1 MDKKNGKSSVA
12 ERIKKLKH
20 KEIIIAVIAV
30 VIMLVIYFSSFSFSG
45 SSVNEETSGSLTSDY
60 CRNMETQ
67 VTDAVVKM
75 SGDKSAKVIVNWE
88 TSVEAVIAYSTS
100 GSQNSSSSSP
110 TIVQNGKPVVLKEI
124 YPKPLGIVVVFAGGD
139 NVKLRLDI
147 IGMVSTLMDISPEKV
162 AVYGAK

>member
-1 MDKKNGKSSVA
+1 
-12 ERIKKLKH
+12 
-20 KEIIIAVIAV
+20 
-30 VIMLVIYFSSFSFSG
+30 
-45 SSVNEETSGSLTSDY
+45 
-60 CRNMETQ
+60 METQ

-162 AVYGAK
+162 AVYGTK